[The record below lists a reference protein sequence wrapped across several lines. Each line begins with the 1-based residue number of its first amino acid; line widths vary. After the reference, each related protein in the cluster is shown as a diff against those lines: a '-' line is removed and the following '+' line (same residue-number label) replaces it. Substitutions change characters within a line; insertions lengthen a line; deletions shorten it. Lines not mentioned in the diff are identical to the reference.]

1 MLSRSAYRNSAFR
14 YIILSYPYSQNLLN
28 RSSSYHRYFRLVSS
42 NFSSIQQT
50 IPIPLFS
57 NTNFTM
63 FIPCR
68 LFSISSSRLSSV
80 IQFKLADIGEG
91 IRDVEL
97 LEWYVQVGDHVKQFD
112 KICEIQSDKAN
123 VTITSRYDGTI
134 VKLYHNAHDVT
145 RVGEPL
151 VDIKVKQ
158 EIALSTK
165 TKNPN
170 IIQNDIFNKAVL
182 RKASLTN
189 ILATPTVRKMAKE
202 LQISLDDIQGTGK
215 DGRILEEDLLIFK
228 SSKSSLSKSSRSNSR
243 IPPLSPIFAKQS
255 SKSHSNPVSSSSNLK
270 TTPNQSQISSI
281 TDRKD
286 IRKAFV
292 QIKTQANSIQHFTY
306 CDQYDMT
313 QLVQIRKQ
321 LNNEKRKFSLTP
333 FIIKACSQTL
343 IDYPILNSHID
354 SKCETILYKA
364 SHNIGFT
371 IDAKEGSLVPNIKNV
386 QQLSINQIENEFNRL
401 QELAHHGKLLTEDLT
416 NGTFSLSNIGDIG
429 GTYAVPILLLPQVA
443 IGALGKIIRQPVAQ
457 DEDESYSY
465 RVRSMM
471 SVSWSVD
478 HRIIDEGTIA
488 RFSNQLK
495 FLLENPL
502 QILLN

>member
-1 MLSRSAYRNSAFR
+1 NKLT
-14 YIILSYPYSQNLLN
+14 
-28 RSSSYHRYFRLVSS
+28 YF
-42 NFSSIQQT
+42 
-50 IPIPLFS
+50 
-57 NTNFTM
+57 
-63 FIPCR
+63 
-68 LFSISSSRLSSV
+68 
-80 IQFKLADIGEG
+80 D
-91 IRDVEL
+91 
-97 LEWYVQVGDHVKQFD
+97 
-112 KICEIQSDKAN
+112 
-123 VTITSRYDGTI
+123 
-134 VKLYHNAHDVT
+134 
-145 RVGEPL
+145 
-151 VDIKVKQ
+151 
-158 EIALSTK
+158 
-165 TKNPN
+165 PN
-170 IIQNDIFNKAVL
+170 IMQNDIFNKAVL

-228 SSKSSLSKSSRSNSR
+228 SSKSSRSNSR

-292 QIKTQANSIQHFTY
+292 QIKTQANSIPHFTY

-371 IDAKEGSLVPNIKNV
+371 IDTKDGPLVPNIKNV
-386 QQLSINQIENEFNRL
+386 QQLSISQIENEFNRL
-401 QELAHHGKLLTEDLT
+401 QELAHHGKLLEEDLT
-416 NGTFSLSNIGDIG
+416 NGTFSLSNIGD
-429 GTYAVPILLLPQVA
+429 V
-443 IGALGKIIRQPVAQ
+443 
-457 DEDESYSY
+457 
-465 RVRSMM
+465 
-471 SVSWSVD
+471 
-478 HRIIDEGTIA
+478 
-488 RFSNQLK
+488 
-495 FLLENPL
+495 
-502 QILLN
+502 